1 MSLWRRLRERF
12 FGDKESAGTDEVTD
26 EQSVRPVEPAPDPAP
41 KENDA
46 DPRGDS
52 AEMQRLGAIGRADG
66 PTEFEAL
73 TLLRRVRGTVDEAR
87 AVSIV
92 LDAISSRAV
101 PEPVRLATADI
112 LASRGDESGALEALH
127 GASSEA
133 ALMLTADLYAS
144 QGMLPRALSTIE
156 RVLAWNFDAP
166 GARERHARW
175 RAAVGAA
182 PTAKGRLDEATVVT
196 DAGARAPY
204 RLLREVARGGAG
216 AVYEAEDEM
225 LGQRVA
231 FKVYHQRGH
240 DREHLER
247 EARLAVRHRGPGVV
261 RIFDAD
267 PEEGWVSL
275 EWVPRGSVRD
285 LLARGDIAPLV
296 PIGRW
301 AIPLGQTLARLHDV
315 ALVHADV
322 KPANVLLREP
332 GDPVLSDFGIAR
344 PVGAP
349 YIGGSA
355 GYMSPERIAGR
366 SSDPRDDI
374 YGFGRIV
381 EDVLRRLGAG
391 EETDRWRALVEVC
404 LGPDEQRPASGT
416 ELVKR
421 LAGLG
426 LRTH

>member
-182 PTAKGRLDEATVVT
+182 PTAKGRLDEATVVR
-196 DAGARAPY
+196 DRAPDQGPLPAIVDGLASLPSQVTAALAIACDSP
-204 RLLREVARGGAG
+204 LL
-216 AVYEAEDEM
+216 
-225 LGQRVA
+225 
-231 FKVYHQRGH
+231 
-240 DREHLER
+240 
-247 EARLAVRHRGPGVV
+247 
-261 RIFDAD
+261 
-267 PEEGWVSL
+267 
-275 EWVPRGSVRD
+275 
-285 LLARGDIAPLV
+285 
-296 PIGRW
+296 
-301 AIPLGQTLARLHDV
+301 
-315 ALVHADV
+315 
-322 KPANVLLREP
+322 EP
-332 GDPVLSDFGIAR
+332 
-344 PVGAP
+344 
-349 YIGGSA
+349 
-355 GYMSPERIAGR
+355 
-366 SSDPRDDI
+366 
-374 YGFGRIV
+374 
-381 EDVLRRLGAG
+381 
-391 EETDRWRALVEVC
+391 ALVETLFQSLTTDCDAVVPIDGELLHPLLAVYRSRVADMLRKELDAGTHSLQRAIRAASFTPLFLPVEQLRSVDPELRSFLSC
-404 LGPDEQRPASGT
+404 NTWDEYKAALELTTRPNGPRRDSPGRSPGSRDA
-416 ELVKR
+416 
-421 LAGLG
+421 
-426 LRTH
+426 